1 MEYHNITVDLEEAI
15 AIITINRPRQLNA
28 LNTTTIVELGL
39 AIDRLGGD
47 TAIRGVIITGA
58 GDKAFVAGADI
69 GELAEKDP
77 LMARE
82 FALLG
87 QRVLSKI
94 ENLPKIVIAA
104 VNGFALGGGCELAMA
119 CHLRV
124 AAPHAQFGQP
134 EVGLGIIPGFGGTQ
148 RLPRLV
154 GKGRALELLL
164 GGGMIDAAEAFRIGL
179 VNCVVDTPMKNSEG
193 TILVDEKGRP
203 RFDREAFLSE
213 VKRMLQGFLSKGPI
227 ATNFILEAVNRGL
240 ERDLEEGLALEAD
253 LFGLVYATQDR
264 VEGLGAFLEKRK
276 ANFKGK

>member
-1 MEYHNITVDLEEAI
+1 MEYNNLVVEIKDGI
-15 AIITINRPRQLNA
+15 AVVTINRPRQLNA
-28 LNTTTIVELGL
+28 LNTATIAELGI
-39 AIDRLGGD
+39 AIDQLGVD
-47 TAIRGVIITGA
+47 PEVRGVILIGA

-69 GELAEKDP
+69 SELAEKDS

-94 ENLPKIVIAA
+94 EHLPKITVAA

-124 AAPHAQFGQP
+124 AASHAKFGQP

-148 RLPRLV
+148 RLPRLI
-154 GKGRALELLL
+154 GKGRALEILL

-179 VNCVVDTPMKNSEG
+179 ANCVLDTPMKDAEG
-193 TILVDEKGRP
+193 KVVTDEKGRP
-203 RFDREAFLSE
+203 RFDRDAFLGQ
-213 VKRMLQGFLSKGPI
+213 VKTMVKGFLSKGPI
-227 ATNFILEAVNRGL
+227 ASAYIIEAVNRGL

-264 VEGLGAFLEKRK
+264 VEGLKAFLEKRE
-276 ANFKGK
+276 ARFQGK